1 MFLPMAV
8 ISSPRD
14 RRQESKLPRLAA
26 RDEVALLGKEVPFAR
41 SPVDAPKVK
50 SNDSFSLKDIVTV
63 YSWAAATAPLSVCF
77 VILEHTEF

>member
-1 MFLPMAV
+1 M
-8 ISSPRD
+8 SKS
-14 RRQESKLPRLAA
+14 RRCNSKDLVVA
-26 RDEVALLGKEVPFAR
+26 VALLGKEVSFAR

-50 SNDSFSLKDIVTV
+50 FNDSLLLKDIVKV